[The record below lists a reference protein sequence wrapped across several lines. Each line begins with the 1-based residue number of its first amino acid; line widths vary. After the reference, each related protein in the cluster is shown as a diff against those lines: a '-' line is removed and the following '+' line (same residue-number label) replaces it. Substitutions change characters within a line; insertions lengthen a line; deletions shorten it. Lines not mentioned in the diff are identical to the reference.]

1 MIPFLLAAA
10 ASSPVMAT
18 SQNMVVSK
26 FDNVIVYA
34 PIVESSSSA
43 QPRALDFNLNGESRS
58 VYFAAFSPSAIEQI
72 VDERLVPQ
80 KFKDAKK
87 IKFAPFS
94 LSKFDALIAPS
105 LNNDAN
111 SRVLYVP
118 DPVQVPLAEALL
130 IKQGADKIAAAKVA
144 KEMPM
149 VFCPQPAIK
158 ATPGSGP
165 LKGQTFVPCSTDYK
179 TVKSMIDKGIKTN
192 TSLQES
198 SLSVVAIPLRN
209 FSSLLMKSKA
219 SDVDDYRILPN
230 PVNFNFLKELREKN
244 N

>member
-10 ASSPVMAT
+10 ATAPAVIAT
-18 SQNMVVSK
+18 PQDRVVSK
-26 FDNVIVYA
+26 FNDVIIYA
-34 PIVESSSSA
+34 PIVQGSSA
-43 QPRALDFNLNGESRS
+43 QPRALNFKLNGESSS

-80 KFKDAKK
+80 KLKDAKK
-87 IKFAPFS
+87 IRFAPFS

-105 LNNDAN
+105 LKNDAN
-111 SRVLYVP
+111 ARVLYVP

-149 VFCPQPAIK
+149 IFCPQPAIK

-179 TVKSMIDKGIKTN
+179 TVKSMVDKGIKTN

-219 SDVDDYRILPN
+219 SDAGDYRILPN
-230 PVNFNFLKELREKN
+230 PVNFNFLKELRKKN